1 MYTEDKEQKIDPF
14 RELTWGDLTVWAGH
28 DTVTRGG
35 LLQKQ
40 GAVENLVIT
49 PGQGLLAWVR
59 AEEVFAAHV
68 GFEQGELYC
77 RCACQG
83 ESACEHGIAVILQY
97 ISHLKKNVPV
107 NIAAPNDQRFYL
119 V

>member
-1 MYTEDKEQKIDPF
+1 MEDRDQKTDPF
-14 RELTWGDLTVWAGH
+14 RELTWGDLTVWAGP
-28 DTVTRGG
+28 DAVESGG
-35 LLQKQ
+35 RLQKQ
-40 GAVENLVIT
+40 GAVDNLVKT
-49 PGQGLLAWVR
+49 PNNGLLAWVK
-59 AEEVFAAHV
+59 AEEVFASYV
-68 GFEQGELYC
+68 GFEHGELYC

-107 NIAAPNDQRFYL
+107 PIAASNDRRFYL